1 MSQLRVAVIGHR
13 FMGRAHS
20 SAWRQVGRFFPV
32 SRQPVLQVLCG
43 RDRAETERAAAT
55 LGFAEAATSWEE
67 VVRRPD
73 VDVVDVCTPVALH
86 RPMAVA
92 AAAAGK
98 AVLCEKPLARDV
110 AEAEEMLAAV
120 RAAGVPHM
128 LCHNYRRVPAV
139 ALAKRLLADGRLGR
153 IHHFRGV
160 YLNDRLVDPQAP
172 RTWRHDRAQAGGGTI
187 TDLGSHM
194 IDLGRHL
201 LGEIAEVTAQLT
213 TFVSERPLPGGGGT
227 APVDVDDAT
236 VALLRFEGGVLGT
249 LELSRFATGH
259 RNYNRFEINGS
270 AGSLAFNLER
280 LNELELYDRADG
292 SLGGFR
298 TILVTERDHPYLSAW
313 WPSGHVL
320 GWEHTFVH
328 TVYDFIEA
336 IAAGKP
342 VAPDFED
349 GLRAQRVIAAAQ
361 RSAVSRRWE
370 LVAAPTSTDI

>member
-120 RAAGVPHM
+120 RAAGT
-128 LCHNYRRVPAV
+128 RR
-139 ALAKRLLADGRLGR
+139 
-153 IHHFRGV
+153 
-160 YLNDRLVDPQAP
+160 
-172 RTWRHDRAQAGGGTI
+172 
-187 TDLGSHM
+187 
-194 IDLGRHL
+194 
-201 LGEIAEVTAQLT
+201 
-213 TFVSERPLPGGGGT
+213 
-227 APVDVDDAT
+227 
-236 VALLRFEGGVLGT
+236 
-249 LELSRFATGH
+249 
-259 RNYNRFEINGS
+259 
-270 AGSLAFNLER
+270 
-280 LNELELYDRADG
+280 
-292 SLGGFR
+292 
-298 TILVTERDHPYLSAW
+298 
-313 WPSGHVL
+313 
-320 GWEHTFVH
+320 
-328 TVYDFIEA
+328 
-336 IAAGKP
+336 
-342 VAPDFED
+342 
-349 GLRAQRVIAAAQ
+349 
-361 RSAVSRRWE
+361 
-370 LVAAPTSTDI
+370 